1 MYKLLK
7 YPKCYL
13 LATELVDEKLESMKS
28 GDDQS
33 SLFLSRLLRKKDVA
47 MNEIYSNML
56 DLLIAGTDTVR
67 FITSLF
73 DDSTYS

>member
-7 YPKCYL
+7 YSKCYL